1 MNRLAHRL
9 AVALPLMVASSPVK
23 AETNLVVRSSGD
35 CPSARVVSEALW
47 AARPDQEWP
56 PLTASVEVVENR
68 IRVSLGEDQ
77 AVWREVPAPA
87 DCADR
92 ANRAALVIAAWSE
105 ELPAQTAS
113 TPSLSVAV
121 PAPLPVQAVV
131 AKHSAAVFE
140 LGFSGFYSMVGGS
153 VPGGRIEL
161 AWLRR
166 EGWWGLRAGASYQST
181 KSLYVD
187 IGRTQYDRTLLGA
200 ALVLQWN
207 RPRFFLSSD
216 WGLAGVLVRV
226 HGDGYSQ
233 NESASGL
240 NVALD
245 AEGRVG
251 LRLRSVRIWADAVL
265 YRWLGKETIRVDPL
279 STGLSSTAAA
289 LPRWDVHLGLGA
301 GVRFD

>member
-1 MNRLAHRL
+1 
-9 AVALPLMVASSPVK
+9 MVASSLVK
-23 AETNLVVRSSGD
+23 AQTNLVVRSSGD

-47 AARPDQEWP
+47 TARPDREWP
-56 PLTASVEVVENR
+56 PLAANIEVVENR

-92 ANRAALVIAAWSE
+92 ANRAALVIAAWSG
-105 ELPAQTAS
+105 ELPAQTTSA
-113 TPSLSVAV
+113 PSLSVAV

-131 AKHSAAVFE
+131 AKHSATVFE

-166 EGWWGLRAGASYQST
+166 EGWWGLRAGASYQAT

-207 RPRFFLSSD
+207 RPRYFLSSD
-216 WGLAGVLVRV
+216 WGLVGALVRV
-226 HGDGYSQ
+226 HGDGYTE

-251 LRLRSVRIWADAVL
+251 LRLRAFRIWADAVL
-265 YRWLGKETIRVDPL
+265 YRWLGKETIRVDPM
-279 STGLSSTAAA
+279 STGLSSTAT

-301 GVRFD
+301 GVMFD

>member
-1 MNRLAHRL
+1 
-9 AVALPLMVASSPVK
+9 MVASSPVK
-23 AETNLVVRSSGD
+23 ADTNLVVRSSGD
-35 CPSARVVSEALW
+35 CPSAQVVSEALW
-47 AARPDQEWP
+47 TARPDLEWT
-56 PLTASVEVVENR
+56 PLAATVEVVENR
-68 IRVSLGEDQ
+68 IRVSLGEEQ

-105 ELPAQTAS
+105 ELPAQTTSA
-113 TPSLSVAV
+113 PSLSVAV
-121 PAPLPVQAVV
+121 PAPLPVLPVQAVA
-131 AKHSAAVFE
+131 AKRSAAIFE
-140 LGFSGFYSMVGGS
+140 LGLSGFYSMAGGS
-153 VPGGRIEL
+153 VPGARIEL

-166 EGWWGLRAGASYQST
+166 EGWWGLRAAAAYQST

-187 IGRTQYDRTLLGA
+187 IGRAQYDRTLLGA

-207 RPRFFLSSD
+207 RPRYFLSSD

-233 NESASGL
+233 DESASGL

-251 LRLRSVRIWADAVL
+251 LRLRAFRIWADAVF

-279 STGLSSTAAA
+279 STGLSSTAA

-301 GVRFD
+301 GVMFD